1 MNADSIAG
9 TTIANTKIMMITLE
23 KIFFTFLFE
32 KLNIF
37 TLSLFLKLINISKLN
52 YITIPFDTLLF
63 FKINEN
69 IY

>member
-37 TLSLFLKLINISKLN
+37 TLSLFLKLININKHEKTLINMNKLN
-52 YITIPFDTLLF
+52 YITIPLD
-63 FKINEN
+63 
-69 IY
+69 